1 MRKFRI
7 WLIVFASILLIV
19 HLIMIDYHNMSWSQN
34 DGSYIGIFS
43 MICIIISMILSNR
56 YDEKRNNQKK

>member
-1 MRKFRI
+1 MRKFRT
-7 WLIVFASILLIV
+7 LVFVFSVIAIIG
-19 HLIMIDYHNMSWSQN
+19 HLIAMDYQNMKWSQN

-56 YDEKRNNQKK
+56 YEKRKAK